1 MNGFQPR
8 PQLSQGDIARL
19 ERICDRVIAGEPGA
33 DLKLCDWTDRIAQ
46 KLGGQKRWEHWY
58 VNYSTADL
66 GHVIARKLNEAML
79 SILPPDLQAKMHES
93 AQGNLVSVLRDDG
106 FELGKDFSLDGNGG
120 FLLSKAATEK
130 VKAGIPSELWTE
142 FEGQGLIKSQ
152 GQCPWKA
159 VEKRLDVPFRQ
170 NLMSRLSELVEQG
183 RSAAVIV
190 GWMVN
195 INCGVANQVMGNDDD
210 STLFQLLATHLEI
223 KHPQAWPDIEA
234 EIFGGEYVDGDELLD
249 MDINCLRDVAIA
261 AGSSEENGELKGD
274 GMNRACM
281 ERLALV
287 WRGDRLSMTEFIGL
301 YDKEMAAR

>member
-8 PQLSQGDIARL
+8 PHITKGDIARL
-19 ERICDRVIAGEPGA
+19 ERICDRVIAGESGA
-33 DLKLCDWTDRIAQ
+33 DMQLSDWTDRIAQ
-46 KLGGQKRWEHWY
+46 KLGGQRRWEDWY

-66 GHVIARKLNEAML
+66 GHAIARKLNEAMM
-79 SILPPDLQAKMHES
+79 SILPRDLQAKMHES
-93 AQGNLVSVLRDDG
+93 ARECLVSALRDDG
-106 FELGKDFSLDGNGG
+106 MELGKDFSFDGNGG

-130 VKAGIPSELWTE
+130 LKADLPSELWAE
-142 FEGQGLIKSQ
+142 FEGKEMIKSQ
-152 GQCPWKA
+152 RQCPWEA
-159 VEKRLDVPFRQ
+159 VEQRLDVPFRQ

-195 INCGVANQVMGNDDD
+195 INCGVANQAMGNDDD
-210 STLFQLLATHLEI
+210 PTLFQLLAAHLEI
-223 KHPQAWPDIEA
+223 KHPQAWPDIEG
-234 EIFGGEYVDGDELLD
+234 EIMSGEYVEGSELLD

-287 WRGDRLSMTEFIGL
+287 WRGNHFSMNEFIGL